1 MKIDRELAQKHL
13 TLLGYQPGQAL
24 LRFFYHHSDERKK
37 KDKGRKLSGLNWQQ
51 IEQYQADNR
60 GVYVVVNGAGAETG
74 SGKDGHSDADIT
86 QCCAIFCEWD
96 DIPLAKQF
104 EKWRDIGF
112 VEPTF
117 TIFSGDK
124 SMQPYWLF
132 EEPIAPEQWREL
144 QVLLIQVMEADESN
158 KNPSRVFRLA
168 GAWHVKPD
176 REPVKTDFVE
186 ESGTRYSYSDL
197 RARLLIL
204 YQELL
209 ARKQRELEEQHQ
221 ALLQFSTTATA
232 TATHSATVLDSA
244 NATTGRTATATLTA
258 TPEEI
263 SQRYKDITVPVP
275 VPISLQCGLGKPNK
289 EFLNGVATLRNTSM
303 ATLARDLIGVQS
315 EFSRLGQVTNEDAYT
330 LFLDAC
336 RRCSPGGG
344 WDQEEWDQIWN
355 YAVKSNPIASIS
367 KYVSDGIESCIKG
380 EYWRFIKSLQPD
392 HLVSLLEAEAESDLG
407 NSPNS
412 AASSDSS
419 PEFNILNSDNR
430 MIQDYR
436 KIIRKFGKRLR
447 LNKLSKRIEIDGTP
461 VSLDRVRIQLAIKH
475 GILVKSSREDVQDI
489 LTEIAVENQYSP
501 IEEYLNSLPPAPDT
515 SFLDSL
521 AEKYFGVNDPI
532 YEMFVR
538 KTLIGAVKRTFEP
551 GCKIDTVLILQ
562 GKQGYRK
569 STFFKVLAG
578 GKYFDDSLGTVS
590 DKDER
595 LKLHQAWF
603 VEWAELESVFRR
615 RDVSATKAF
624 LSTGT
629 DKIRPPYCRDI
640 EDFNRPSIIVATT
653 NKQEF
658 LADETGNRRFWVI
671 PVKHRIDTKLLKK
684 ERDAI
689 WAAAMLAYKSGE
701 EPCLDYEDE
710 ETAEHIAQE
719 FQSSDPWEDV
729 IENFIEHREYIR
741 LSDLLTH
748 LQVDLSRQ
756 ERSHQMRC
764 SAILKKFGWERE
776 FRSISSKRVRVWC
789 KTEPEPE
796 PVSLPLELAESDP
809 EFDAEFEAD
818 SIPVE
823 AADQPQVLKSPLKRE
838 VDHEVDH
845 PATQGFDQPDQPDHP
860 ISEKI
865 LNSDPTSNPTS
876 DPTSNPTSNPTSKGT
891 VNWMAA
897 SAFSNSTA
905 AKDFPSFGNKV
916 DQVDQVDQSFAQQG
930 DQPSD
935 RPQNLEPF
943 SKNEVD
949 QQTQQNNETGDLVEY
964 IRLAIEVG
972 DRETALDI
980 QTMLKEVCSKGAADR
995 QKVWNSLTADEKT
1008 AFNGLISPDPTPTP
1022 TLAPTTSES
1031 TMPIVEPTT
1040 ETTERTEEPTPEPT
1054 PEPTTEPAAISGGID
1069 EKDAEKL
1076 REIATIWWPE
1086 YYPEHLQ
1093 NLLTQMYGWKAPGTK
1108 YQREV
1113 IVNWLTGETAE
1124 VRDRINLL
1132 IAEKDRTEKIES

>member
-1 MKIDRELAQKHL
+1 MRIDRELVEKHL
-13 TLLGYQPGQAL
+13 HYLGYQPGEAF
-24 LRFFYHHSDERKK
+24 LRFFYHSSDDRKK
-37 KDKGRKLSGLNWQQ
+37 KDKGRKENGVDWET
-51 IEQYQADNR
+51 IENHQTDGR
-60 GVYVVVNGAGAETG
+60 GVYIVVNGAGG
-74 SGKDGHSDADIT
+74 GHTDPDIT

-96 DIPLAKQF
+96 DILLAKQF

-132 EEPIAPEQWREL
+132 DEPIAPEQWREL

-176 REPVKTDFVE
+176 REPVKTAFVE

-197 RARLLIL
+197 RSRLLIL
-204 YQELL
+204 YQEFL
-209 ARKQRELEEQHQ
+209 ARKQRELEQRQ
-221 ALLQFSTTATA
+221 KLLAQQQLELQQRQDLPATMREAPRPCYASASTPTPAPVSTSAISSSNGSATA
-232 TATHSATVLDSA
+232 TATLI
-244 NATTGRTATATLTA
+244 R
-258 TPEEI
+258 PEQI
-263 SQRYKDITVPVP
+263 SQRYKELTVPVP
-275 VPISLQCGLGKPNK
+275 MPISLQCALGKPNK

-315 EFSRLGQVTNEDAYT
+315 EFSRLGQITNEDAYT

-344 WDQEEWDQIWN
+344 WDEQEWEQIWN
-355 YAVKSNPIASIS
+355 SAVKSNPIASIS
-367 KYVSDGIESCIKG
+367 KYFSDGIESCIKG
-380 EYWRFIKSLQPD
+380 EYWRFLKSLQPD
-392 HLVSLLEAEAESDLG
+392 HLVSRMEAEAESDLG

-412 AASSDSS
+412 ATSSDSS
-419 PEFNILNSDNR
+419 PEFNILNSDDK
-430 MIQDYR
+430 MMQDYR
-436 KIIRKFGKRLR
+436 KLVRKFGKRLR
-447 LNKLSKRIEIDGTP
+447 LNKLSKRIEIDGKP

-475 GILVKSSREDVQDI
+475 GILVKSSREDTQDI

-501 IEEYLNSLPPAPDT
+501 IEEYLNSLPPAADT
-515 SFLDSL
+515 SILDSL
-521 AEKYFGVNDPI
+521 AQKYFGVNDPI

-569 STFFKVLAG
+569 STFFKILAG

-658 LADETGNRRFWVI
+658 LADETGNRRFWII
-671 PVKHRIDTKLLKK
+671 PVKHRIDTKLLKQ

-701 EPCLDYEDE
+701 EPCLDYENE
-710 ETAEHIAQE
+710 ETAEQVAQE

-729 IENFIEHREYIR
+729 IENYIEHREYIR

-796 PVSLPLELAESDP
+796 PVSVPEPVLESELDQ
-809 EFDAEFEAD
+809 
-818 SIPVE
+818 IPVE
-823 AADQPQVLKSPLKRE
+823 LADRPQNLKTPLKRE
-838 VDHEVDH
+838 VDREDDH
-845 PATQGFDQPDQPDHP
+845 LATQGFDRPDQPDHP

-865 LNSDPTSNPTS
+865 LNSDPTS
-876 DPTSNPTSNPTSKGT
+876 DPIADST
-891 VNWMAA
+891 
-897 SAFSNSTA
+897 SNSTSA
-905 AKDFPSFGNKV
+905 PTVDWISALAGSNSTETSYFPSFGNKV
-916 DQVDQVDQSFAQQG
+916 DQVDQVDQSFTQQS

-935 RPQNLEPF
+935 RPRNLEPF

-949 QQTQQNNETGDLVEY
+949 QQPQQNDETGDLVEY
-964 IRLAIEVG
+964 IRLAIEAG

-980 QTMLKEVCSKGAADR
+980 QTILKEVCSKGAADR

-1008 AFNGLISPDPTPTP
+1008 AFTALLSDPTPELIPDPTPELIPDPTP
-1022 TLAPTTSES
+1022 EPTPDPIES
-1031 TMPIVEPTT
+1031 TMPIVEP
-1040 ETTERTEEPTPEPT
+1040 
-1054 PEPTTEPAAISGGID
+1054 AAIGGAIEEANKSEGID
-1069 EKDAEKL
+1069 EEDAQKL
-1076 REIATIWWPE
+1076 REIATIWWNE
-1086 YYPEHLQ
+1086 YYPEQLQ
-1093 NLLTQMYGWKAPGTK
+1093 NLLTQMYGWKAPGAK
-1108 YQREV
+1108 YSQEAIER
-1113 IVNWLTGETAE
+1113 WLEGEDAV
-1124 VRDRINLL
+1124 VRDRIGQL
-1132 IAEKDRTEKIES
+1132 IQLKGTQK

>member
-1 MKIDRELAQKHL
+1 MRIEIDRELAQKHL
-13 TLLGYQPGQAL
+13 CYLGYQPGEAY
-24 LRFFYHHSDERKK
+24 LRFFYHSSDDRKK
-37 KDKGRKLSGLNWQQ
+37 TDKGRKENGLDWEK
-51 IEQYQADNR
+51 IENHQADGR
-60 GVYVVVNGAGAETG
+60 GVYVVVNGA
-74 SGKDGHSDADIT
+74 SGGHTDADIKE
-86 QCCAIFCEWD
+86 CCAIFCEWD
-96 DIPLAKQF
+96 DLPLAEQF
-104 EKWRDIGF
+104 EKWSELGF

-124 SMQPYWLF
+124 SMQPYWVF
-132 EEPIAPEQWREL
+132 DEPIAPEQWREL
-144 QVLLIQVMEADESN
+144 QVLLIEVMEADKSN

-176 REPVKTDFVE
+176 RQPRKTEIVGD
-186 ESGTRYSYSDL
+186 SGIRYSYSDL
-197 RARLLIL
+197 RDRLLIL

-221 ALLQFSTTATA
+221 ALLQFSTTAT
-232 TATHSATVLDSA
+232 TAIHSDTVLDSA
-244 NATTGRTATATLTA
+244 TATMTRTATATLTA

-275 VPISLQCGLGKPNK
+275 VPISLQCGLAKPNK

-367 KYVSDGIESCIKG
+367 KYFSDGIESCIKG

-392 HLVSLLEAEAESDLG
+392 HLVSLLEEEAEFDPANL
-407 NSPNS
+407 
-412 AASSDSS
+412 AASKSVVS
-419 PEFNILNSDNR
+419 EFNILNSDDR

-447 LNKLSKRIEIDGTP
+447 LNKLSKRIEIDGKP

-489 LTEIAVENQYSP
+489 LTEIALGNQYSP

-603 VEWAELESVFRR
+603 VEWAELESVFKR

-658 LADETGNRRFWVI
+658 LADETGNRRFWII
-671 PVKHRIDTKLLKK
+671 PVKHRIDTKLLKQ

-701 EPCLDYEDE
+701 EPCLDYENE
-710 ETAEHIAQE
+710 ETAEQVAQE

-729 IENFIEHREYIR
+729 IENYIEHREYIR

-789 KTEPEPE
+789 KTVPE
-796 PVSLPLELAESDP
+796 PVPEPVPESDLVL
-809 EFDAEFEAD
+809 D

-823 AADQPQVLKSPLKRE
+823 QGDQPHFLEIDKKNE

-845 PATQGFDQPDQPDHP
+845 PATQAFDQPDQPDQP
-860 ISEKI
+860 ISQKI
-865 LNSDPTSNPTS
+865 PNSDPTFDSTS
-876 DPTSNPTSNPTSKGT
+876 DSNSAPT
-891 VNWMAA
+891 VNWI
-897 SAFSNSTA
+897 SALGGSNSTA
-905 AKDFPSFGNKV
+905 AKDFPSFGNKD
-916 DQVDQVDQSFAQQG
+916 DQVDHVDQSLAQQS

-943 SKNEVD
+943 SKSEVD
-949 QQTQQNNETGDLVEY
+949 QQTQQNDETGDLVEY
-964 IRLAIEVG
+964 IRLAIKAG

-980 QTMLKEVCSKGAADR
+980 QKILKEVCSQGAADR
-995 QKVWNSLTADEKT
+995 QKVWGNLTEAEKA
-1008 AFNGLISPDPTPTP
+1008 AFLFLLS
-1022 TLAPTTSES
+1022 
-1031 TMPIVEPTT
+1031 
-1040 ETTERTEEPTPEPT
+1040 TPEPT
-1054 PEPTTEPAAISGGID
+1054 PEPTQEPTLEPTLEATAEATLEPRLELTPAGEEVGATAGTID
-1069 EKDAEKL
+1069 EKDAETL
-1076 REIATIWWPE
+1076 RDIATIWWDE
-1086 YYPEHLQ
+1086 YYPEQLQ
-1093 NLLTQMYGWKAPGTK
+1093 NLLTQMYGWKAPGVK
-1108 YQREV
+1108 YQKEE
-1113 IVNWLTGETAE
+1113 IVNWLAGETAQ
-1124 VRDRINLL
+1124 VRDRINVL
-1132 IAEKDRTEKIES
+1132 ITEKNRHEETES

>member
-1 MKIDRELAQKHL
+1 MNIDRELAQKHL
-13 TLLGYQPGQAL
+13 NYLGYQPGEAL
-24 LRFFYHHSDERKK
+24 LRFFYHSSDERKK
-37 KDKGRKLSGLNWQQ
+37 KDKGRKSSELNWQQ
-51 IEQYQADNR
+51 IEQYQADKR
-60 GVYVVVNGAGAETG
+60 GVYVVVNGAGAGTA
-74 SGKDGHSDADIT
+74 GHSDAEIK
-86 QCCAIFCEWD
+86 QCCGIFCEWD
-96 DIPLAKQF
+96 DIPLAEQF
-104 EKWRDIGF
+104 EKWTEVGF

-132 EEPIAPEQWREL
+132 DEPIAPEYWREL
-144 QVLLIQVMEADESN
+144 QVLLIEIMQADESN
-158 KNPSRVFRLA
+158 KNLSRVFRLA

-176 REPVKTDFVE
+176 REPIKTEIVSD
-186 ESGTRYSYSDL
+186 SGIRYSYNDL
-197 RARLLIL
+197 RDQLLIL

-221 ALLQFSTTATA
+221 ALLQFSTTAT
-232 TATHSATVLDSA
+232 TATHSDTVLDSA
-244 NATTGRTATATLTA
+244 TATTGRTATATLTA

-367 KYVSDGIESCIKG
+367 KYFSDGIESCIKG

-392 HLVSLLEAEAESDLG
+392 HLVSLLEEEAEFDPANL
-407 NSPNS
+407 
-412 AASSDSS
+412 AASKSEVS
-419 PEFNILNSDNR
+419 EFNILNSDDR

-447 LNKLSKRIEIDGTP
+447 LNKLSKRIEIDGKP

-603 VEWAELESVFRR
+603 VEWAELESVFKR

-658 LADETGNRRFWVI
+658 LADETGNRRFWII
-671 PVKHRIDTKLLKK
+671 PVKHRIDTKLLKQ

-701 EPCLDYEDE
+701 EPCLDYENE
-710 ETAEHIAQE
+710 ETAEQVAQE

-729 IENFIEHREYIR
+729 IENYIDHREYIR

-789 KTEPEPE
+789 KTEPEPVSVPE
-796 PVSLPLELAESDP
+796 PVP
-809 EFDAEFEAD
+809 EFEVD

-823 AADQPQVLKSPLKRE
+823 SADQPQILKTPLKME

-845 PATQGFDQPDQPDHP
+845 PATQAFDQPDQPDHP

-865 LNSDPTSNPTS
+865 PNSDPTS
-876 DPTSNPTSNPTSKGT
+876 DPTSDQSSAPT
-891 VNWMAA
+891 VNWIAA
-897 SAFSNSTA
+897 LAGSNSTA
-905 AKDFPSFGNKV
+905 AKDFPSLGNKV
-916 DQVDQVDQSFAQQG
+916 DQVDQVDQSLAQQG

-964 IRLAIEVG
+964 IRLAIEAG
-972 DRETALDI
+972 DRETAKDI

-995 QKVWNSLTADEKT
+995 QQVWNSLTADEKT
-1008 AFNGLISPDPTPTP
+1008 AFTALLSPDPTPTP
-1022 TLAPTTSES
+1022 MTPAPTTSES
-1031 TMPIVEPTT
+1031 TMPIVELTA
-1040 ETTERTEEPTPEPT
+1040 ETTKTEPTPAAVAT
-1054 PEPTTEPAAISGGID
+1054 PEPAATAGAIPEPNKSEGID
-1069 EKDAEKL
+1069 EEDVEKL
-1076 REIATIWWPE
+1076 REIATIWWNE
-1086 YYPEHLQ
+1086 YYPEQLQ
-1093 NLLTQMYGWKAPGTK
+1093 NLLTQMYGWKAPGAK
-1108 YQREV
+1108 YEKEV
-1113 IVNWLTGETAE
+1113 IVDWLTGETEE

-1132 IAEKDRTEKIES
+1132 IAEKNRTQETES